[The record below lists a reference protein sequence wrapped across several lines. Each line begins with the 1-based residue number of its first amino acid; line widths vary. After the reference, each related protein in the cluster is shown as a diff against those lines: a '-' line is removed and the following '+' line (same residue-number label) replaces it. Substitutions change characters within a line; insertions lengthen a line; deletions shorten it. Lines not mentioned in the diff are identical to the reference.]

1 MDNDQRLTPL
11 PSAVTDL
18 QTSQQSIPSA
28 YSVYYDDES
37 LEGGRSVRQYFNIVY
52 KRLPIILAITL
63 IVTSAVALYMY
74 KQPAEYLASA
84 QLIVEPPKTP
94 VTSKDSIN
102 INFGGDANYTNTQL
116 QLLRSPELMKEVVVE
131 LGLYREPDLFGGS
144 NRGFF
149 SSLRSIVSGDKSNAG
164 KSNSLPVVDEVP
176 GTGDSSKPV
185 LTHEEEER
193 ANYYTAILSGKLS
206 VEPVERTNIVSID
219 VKSER
224 ADIAAE
230 VANKLAVV
238 FKRDDAQR
246 QTAGARQ
253 AYEDLKKSIDSLT
266 EAINTDEADLITRL
280 RDANLPLTG
289 EKGNDLNAARLGGL
303 SESWMKAMENRRQ
316 VFFRLDLFLVIMH

>member
-11 PSAVTDL
+11 PTAVTEL

-37 LEGGRSVRQYFNIVY
+37 LEGGRSVRQYFNVVY

-63 IVTSAVALYMY
+63 IVTSAVALYMF
-74 KQPAEYLASA
+74 KQPHEYMASA

-131 LGLYREPDLFGGS
+131 LGLYREPDLFGGA

-149 SSLRSIVSGDKSNAG
+149 SSLRSVVSRDKSNAG
-164 KSNSLPVVDEVP
+164 KSNSLPVVDEIP
-176 GTGDSSKPV
+176 GTNGEASKPI
-185 LTHEEEER
+185 LTPEEEGR
-193 ANYYTAILSGKLS
+193 ANSYTAILSGKLS
-206 VEPVERTNIVSID
+206 VEPVERTNIVSVD
-219 VKSER
+219 VKSEVPEV
-224 ADIAAE
+224 AAE

-238 FKRDDAQR
+238 FKREDAQR

-266 EAINTDEADLITRL
+266 EAINADEADLIHRL

-303 SESWMKAMENRRQ
+303 SESWMKAMENRLRQ
-316 VFFRLDLFLVIMH
+316 R